1 MGRSQAGN
9 DQELFRH
16 AAFNEESPTEEEH
29 FAVDELLLAWA
40 RLQDLDKIN
49 EEAEMFEYMH
59 VDDDVI
65 TDGALS
71 LEEIVDE
78 CSKNADSQDSVNESI
93 DIDEEEEDPVKP
105 PVKCMEA
112 ARAMD
117 TVRRFVEKN
126 FADHNILKH
135 SDALDDAIY
144 QFRAKNLIQ
153 KKLTNFFTMI

>member
-1 MGRSQAGN
+1 MHYTFFGKHGKKVTNRRRTLCCGRT
-9 DQELFRH
+9 
-16 AAFNEESPTEEEH
+16 PTR
-29 FAVDELLLAWA
+29 LA
-40 RLQDLDKIN
+40 RLQDLDGIN

-71 LEEIVDE
+71 LEEIVEE

-93 DIDEEEEDPVKP
+93 DIDEEEADPVEP

-144 QFRAKNLIQ
+144 QFRTKNLIQ
-153 KKLTNFFTMI
+153 KKLTNFSL